1 MTCAKCKGRMQADR
15 TTFVA
20 DMGACC
26 VVIRNV
32 PCSRCEICGEIV
44 YSLEV
49 MERLEELVELVQKAV
64 AAVTV
69 LEYTE
74 AA

>member
-1 MTCAKCKGRMQADR
+1 MTCAKCKGYMANDK

-26 VVIRNV
+26 IVIRNV
-32 PCSRCEICGEIV
+32 PCMRCEICSEIV

-49 MERLEELVELVQKAV
+49 MERLEELVALVQKAV